1 MQPDET
7 KVADTR
13 GRFLRALRDG
23 REINDATWA
32 NGRILL
38 SNRRLVLT
46 VLITRGEIL
55 GELLAAALLSTALLV
70 AYTAIQGFWYGYA
83 RGKLRET
90 RQH

>member
-1 MQPDET
+1 VTAKTGISIDAKLGYMISALPGVELDEHL
-7 KVADTR
+7 VR
-13 GRFLRALRDG
+13 V
-23 REINDATWA
+23 
-32 NGRILL
+32 LL
-38 SNRRLVLT
+38 LTLVLT